1 VSRRNDVEV
10 VGRAVILV
18 VLSTSQEFLVV
29 HDPEI
34 CSLDGVVGIKGVR
47 DPVLTIVVNTSSYLD
62 FISYVVELASLSTIG
77 LDQRR
82 LSSYVVSWVRSNI
95 CLNIGSIGYVVG
107 NITSGIGRVVCWG
120 ISCRV
125 GWGVGC
131 SIGSG
136 VDRLRYFIFASSL
149 FSYRVEGTL
158 STTSLARTLRSAFA
172 YGVGTCCGSAV
183 SRTSFFD
190 LSGCNADVG
199 LEAPDHWRIFKV
211 ISGGESGSQV
221 GLQ

>member
-34 CSLDGVVGIKGVR
+34 CSLDGVVGVKGVR
-47 DPVLTIVVNTSSYLD
+47 DPVLAIVVNTSSYLD
-62 FISYVVELASLSTIG
+62 FISYVVALASLSTIG

-82 LSSYVVSWVRSNI
+82 LSSCVVSWVRSDI
-95 CLNIGSIGYVVG
+95 FLNIGSIGCVVG

-125 GWGVGC
+125 G
-131 SIGSG
+131 
-136 VDRLRYFIFASSL
+136 
-149 FSYRVEGTL
+149 
-158 STTSLARTLRSAFA
+158 
-172 YGVGTCCGSAV
+172 
-183 SRTSFFD
+183 
-190 LSGCNADVG
+190 
-199 LEAPDHWRIFKV
+199 
-211 ISGGESGSQV
+211 
-221 GLQ
+221 